1 MVLEGELVVLRAM
14 EKDDLEELRMLRN
27 QTYPDGLYRQYR
39 PLTSKDQE
47 GYWDRVVNHENFVI
61 FPIVIP
67 EVSDSRR
74 DKITVVSDAGLE
86 ELHAVKKWKVIGEVR
101 AGYVNWRSRS
111 AELGIFLG
119 KDYQKH
125 GYGSEALWLFLDH
138 CFKFLNLN
146 RIEAVT
152 VTPRVR
158 EWFKEFGFQDFGE
171 TMRSNYF
178 DGAWRPDYYM
188 ELYQNNWMAQRGSIY
203 DCYVKPKLVGAVKIV

>member
-1 MVLEGELVVLRAM
+1 MVIEGELVVLRAM

-47 GYWDRVVNHENFVI
+47 GYWERVVNQENFVV

-67 EVSDSRR
+67 EVSDSRKDR
-74 DKITVVSDAGLE
+74 ITVVSDAGLE
-86 ELHAVKKWKVIGEVR
+86 ELHAVKKWRVIGEVR
-101 AGYVNWRSRS
+101 SGYINWKNRS

-119 KDYQKH
+119 KDYQQH
-125 GYGSEALWLFLDH
+125 GFGTEALYMFLNH
-138 CFKFLNLN
+138 CFEFLNMH

-158 EWFKEFGFQDFGE
+158 DWFSRFGFEEFGQ
-171 TMRSNYF
+171 TKRSNYF
-178 DGAWRPDYYM
+178 NDHWRPDYYM
-188 ELYQNNWMAQRGSIY
+188 ELYDNDWFLGRARLYEQ
-203 DCYVKPKLVGAVKIV
+203 YVKPKLAAPVKVI